1 MNELTNSEKAGGLSL
16 VDSLAR
22 EARYYSEQTGFNMLQ
37 LGRVLREAKP
47 LIEYGKWLDWVTE
60 NAGLDVRGAQYCIAC
75 YETYG
80 LDPDKAKLGQ
90 SKLRAMLPMSEEERE
105 KLLKEKDVSAMSVRE
120 LKDEVKK
127 KVQAARE
134 EEQEKAREAVAAEKE
149 NAARMAESA
158 ARKARAEAAEELEAL
173 RAELSENREAAE
185 ELRKRA
191 EMAESQVQD
200 AMEAAREAG
209 KNISAKAATLQA
221 EEERIRREIAEK
233 DAAIDEL
240 QEQYDELNKKYLDG
254 LSALSRGDAER
265 STADIL
271 SSEAV
276 SDAAR
281 LFIGQV
287 GRIPYMHGTFA
298 TMDNRQRE
306 EYREIILQVK
316 DWADRSLEALETI
329 DGIGGVVE

>member
-233 DAAIDEL
+233 DAVIEEL

-316 DWADRSLEALETI
+316 EWAEKSLTALETVATE
-329 DGIGGVVE
+329 GGVY

>member
-233 DAAIDEL
+233 DAAIEEL

-254 LSALSRGDAER
+254 LSAISRGDAER

-271 SSEAV
+271 SAEAV

>member
-149 NAARMAESA
+149 NAVRMAESA
-158 ARKARAEAAEELEAL
+158 ARKARAEAAEELEAM

-221 EEERIRREIAEK
+221 EEERIRQELK
-233 DAAIDEL
+233 DKDELIKEL
-240 QEQYDELNKKYLDG
+240 QEQYDDVNQKYLDAQ
-254 LSALSRGDAER
+254 STIVRGDADR

-271 SSEAV
+271 SAEAIHASV
-276 SDAAR
+276 RDFLDQNSR
-281 LFIGQV
+281 L
-287 GRIPYMHGTFA
+287 PYMHTTFA
-298 TMDNRQRE
+298 AMGNKEHESIRADMLLMQDFLSKVFRAMDAINGNG
-306 EYREIILQVK
+306 
-316 DWADRSLEALETI
+316 
-329 DGIGGVVE
+329 GIVE

>member
-47 LIEYGKWLDWVTE
+47 LIGHGKWLNWVTE
-60 NAGLDVRGAQYCIAC
+60 NAGLDERGAQYCIAC

-158 ARKARAEAAEELEAL
+158 ARKAKAEAEEELEAL
-173 RAELSENREAAE
+173 RAELTEQKAAAAE
-185 ELRKRA
+185 LKQRA
-191 EMAESQVQD
+191 ELAESQVKD
-200 AMEAAREAG
+200 AMEAAMEAG
-209 KNISAKAATLQA
+209 KDVSARAATLKA
-221 EEERIRREIAEK
+221 EEDRIRREIADK
-233 DAAIDEL
+233 DEIIKEL
-240 QEQYDELNKKYLDG
+240 QEQYDEVNQKYLDAQ
-254 LSALSRGDAER
+254 STIVRGDADR

-271 SSEAV
+271 SAEAIHASV
-276 SDAAR
+276 RDFLDQNSR
-281 LFIGQV
+281 L
-287 GRIPYMHGTFA
+287 PYMHTTFA
-298 TMDNRQRE
+298 AMGDREHESIRADMLLIQDFLSKVFRAMDAIN
-306 EYREIILQVK
+306 
-316 DWADRSLEALETI
+316 
-329 DGIGGVVE
+329 GNGGVVE

>member
-22 EARYYSEQTGFNMLQ
+22 EAKYYSEQTGFNMLQ

-173 RAELSENREAAE
+173 RAELAENRETAE

-191 EMAESQVQD
+191 EIAESQVQD

-233 DAAIDEL
+233 DAAIEEL

-254 LSALSRGDAER
+254 LSAISRGDAER

-271 SSEAV
+271 SAEAV

>member
-16 VDSLAR
+16 LDNLAR
-22 EARYYSEQTGFNMLQ
+22 EAQYYSEQTGFNMLQ
-37 LGRVLREAKP
+37 LGRVLREAHP
-47 LIEYGKWLDWVTE
+47 LIEHGKWLDWVTE

-80 LDPDKAKLGQ
+80 LDPNKAKLGQ
-90 SKLRAMLPMSEEERE
+90 SKLRAMLPMTDKERE

-120 LKDEVKK
+120 LKEEVRK
-127 KVQAARE
+127 ARE

-158 ARKARAEAAEELEAL
+158 ARKARAESAEELEAL
-173 RAELSENREAAE
+173 KEELAEHQAAAE
-185 ELRKRA
+185 ELRNRA
-191 EMAESQVQD
+191 EMAESQVRD

-209 KNISAKAATLQA
+209 KEVSAKAAALHA
-221 EEERIRREIAEK
+221 DEDRIKQELADK
-233 DAAIDEL
+233 DAIIREL
-240 QEQYDELNKKYLDG
+240 QEQYDELNGKYLDG
-254 LSALSRGDAER
+254 LSAIQRGDAER
-265 STADIL
+265 SNADIL
-271 SSEAV
+271 SAEAM

-287 GRIPYMHGTFA
+287 GRVPYMHGTFS

-306 EYREIILQVK
+306 EYREIVLQVK
-316 DWADRSLEALETI
+316 DWADKSLEALETI

>member
-1 MNELTNSEKAGGLSL
+1 M

-47 LIEYGKWLDWVTE
+47 LVEHGKWLDWVTE

-105 KLLKEKDVSAMSVRE
+105 RLLKEKDVSSMSVRQ

-127 KVQAARE
+127 KVQEARE

-158 ARKARAEAAEELEAL
+158 ARKAANDT
-173 RAELSENREAAE
+173 RAELEEERAAMQAELADLRLKAQELKDRAEQAE
-185 ELRKRA
+185 ESARYATQAAIDAGKDVSAKSA
-191 EMAESQVQD
+191 ELD
-200 AMEAAREAG
+200 KEAARLKQELRDKDEA
-209 KNISAKAATLQA
+209 
-221 EEERIRREIAEK
+221 IR
-233 DAAIDEL
+233 EL
-240 QEQYDELNKKYLDG
+240 QEQYDEINEKYLSG
-254 LSALSRGDAER
+254 LSAIQRGDAER
-265 STADIL
+265 SNADIL
-271 SSEAV
+271 SAEAV

-281 LFIGQV
+281 MFIGQV
-287 GRIPYMHGTFA
+287 GRVPYMHGTFA

-306 EYREIILQVK
+306 EYREIVLQVK

>member
-1 MNELTNSEKAGGLSL
+1 MNELTNSEKVGGLSL
-16 VDSLAR
+16 LDNLAR
-22 EARYYSEQTGFNMLQ
+22 EAQYYSEQTGFNMLQ
-37 LGRVLREAKP
+37 LGRVLREAHP
-47 LIEYGKWLDWVTE
+47 LIEHGKWLDWVTE

-80 LDPDKAKLGQ
+80 LDPNKAKLGQ
-90 SKLRAMLPMSEEERE
+90 SKLRAMLPMTDKERE

-120 LKDEVKK
+120 LKEEVRK
-127 KVQAARE
+127 ARE

-158 ARKARAEAAEELEAL
+158 ARKARAESAEELEAL
-173 RAELSENREAAE
+173 KAELAEHQAAAE
-185 ELRKRA
+185 ELRNRA
-191 EMAESQVQD
+191 EMAESQVRD

-209 KNISAKAATLQA
+209 KEVSAKAAALQA
-221 EEERIRREIAEK
+221 DESRIKQELADK
-233 DAAIDEL
+233 DAIIREL
-240 QEQYDELNKKYLDG
+240 QEQYDELNGKYLDG
-254 LSALSRGDAER
+254 LSAIQRGDAER
-265 STADIL
+265 SNADIL
-271 SSEAV
+271 SAEAM

-287 GRIPYMHGTFA
+287 GRVPYMHGTFA

-306 EYREIILQVK
+306 EYREIVLQVK

>member
-173 RAELSENREAAE
+173 RAEL
-185 ELRKRA
+185 
-191 EMAESQVQD
+191 
-200 AMEAAREAG
+200 ARLGLEV
-209 KNISAKAATLQA
+209 
-221 EEERIRREIAEK
+221 R
-233 DAAIDEL
+233 AIDRIAQQRMAGMGEMDPYLVGAAGLEL
-240 QEQYDELNKKYLDG
+240 
-254 LSALSRGDAER
+254 
-265 STADIL
+265 
-271 SSEAV
+271 
-276 SDAAR
+276 
-281 LFIGQV
+281 
-287 GRIPYMHGTFA
+287 
-298 TMDNRQRE
+298 
-306 EYREIILQVK
+306 
-316 DWADRSLEALETI
+316 
-329 DGIGGVVE
+329 